1 MTVVTE
7 HTASPG
13 VHLRAFWKE
22 SDGFIFFSFYLII
35 KVFFFTSL
43 AIIFILFVIKYI

>member
-1 MTVVTE
+1 MAIDGRSSATVVTE

-22 SDGFIFFSFYLII
+22 SDGFISFSLPDN
-35 KVFFFTSL
+35 
-43 AIIFILFVIKYI
+43 